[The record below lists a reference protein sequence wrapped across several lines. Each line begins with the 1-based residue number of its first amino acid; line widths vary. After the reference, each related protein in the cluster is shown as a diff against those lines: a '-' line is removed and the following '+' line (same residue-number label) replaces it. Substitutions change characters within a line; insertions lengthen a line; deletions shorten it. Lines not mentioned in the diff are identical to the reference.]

1 MNDSNNIE
9 HISNAQIFSEYIR
22 GFRSWD
28 EISQGDQYIAI
39 FNITII
45 ILTFIGIGIYSYK
58 KRKNRLNEIR
68 MKQEERLEHKPKA
81 TYTQEHLELETLK
94 NIETIKTYL
103 DNSLEKLFSQFIIT
117 RLLFIFKQFGS
128 ISIENAQKTKQE
140 FIDQF
145 EASLTL
151 FEKEQFKKA
160 FDNFPAFKLYIV
172 QFYNIKLVKL
182 ELLITHKID
191 LNESEFKDFI
201 LINSLCNDVNKK
213 EIKNILDILK

>member
-1 MNDSNNIE
+1 MNDLSNT
-9 HISNAQIFSEYIR
+9 QMFSEYIR
-22 GFRSWD
+22 GLRSWN
-28 EISQGDQYIAI
+28 EISQNDQYLAI
-39 FNITII
+39 FNITILI
-45 ILTFIGIGIYSYK
+45 ITLISIGIYSYK
-58 KRKNRLNEIR
+58 KRKKRLNEIR
-68 MKQEERLEHKPKA
+68 IKQETRLEHTPREI
-81 TYTQEHLELETLK
+81 TYNQQYLELDTLK
-94 NIETIKTYL
+94 NIETIKEYL
-103 DNSLEKLFSQFIIT
+103 DNSLDKLFNQFVIT

-160 FDNFPAFKLYIV
+160 FDNFPAFKLYII

-182 ELLITHKID
+182 ELLITHKIEI
-191 LNESEFKDFI
+191 NESEFKDYI
-201 LINSLCNDVNKK
+201 LINSLCNDINKK

>member
-68 MKQEERLEHKPKA
+68 MKQEERLEHKPKV

>member
-1 MNDSNNIE
+1 MNDLSNTQVFN
-9 HISNAQIFSEYIR
+9 EYIR
-22 GFRSWD
+22 GLRSWN
-28 EISQGDQYIAI
+28 EISQSDQYLAI
-39 FNITII
+39 FNITILI
-45 ILTFIGIGIYSYK
+45 ITLISIGIYSYK
-58 KRKNRLNEIR
+58 KRKKRLNEIR
-68 MKQEERLEHKPKA
+68 IKQETRLEHTPREI
-81 TYTQEHLELETLK
+81 TYNQQYLELDTLK
-94 NIETIKTYL
+94 NIETIKEYL
-103 DNSLEKLFSQFIIT
+103 DNSLDKLFNQFVIT

-160 FDNFPAFKLYIV
+160 FDNFPAFKLYVI

-182 ELLITHKID
+182 ELLITHKIEI
-191 LNESEFKDFI
+191 NESEFKDYI
-201 LINSLCNDVNKK
+201 LINSLCNDINKK

>member
-1 MNDSNNIE
+1 MNDLSNT
-9 HISNAQIFSEYIR
+9 QMFSEYIR
-22 GFRSWD
+22 GLRSWD
-28 EISQGDQYIAI
+28 EISQSDQYLAI
-39 FNITII
+39 FNITILI
-45 ILTFIGIGIYSYK
+45 ITLISIGIYSYK
-58 KRKNRLNEIR
+58 KRKKRLNEIR
-68 MKQEERLEHKPKA
+68 IKQETRLEHTPREI
-81 TYTQEHLELETLK
+81 TYNQQYLELDTLK
-94 NIETIKTYL
+94 NIETIKEYL
-103 DNSLEKLFSQFIIT
+103 DNSLDKLFNQFVIT

-160 FDNFPAFKLYIV
+160 FDNFPAFKLYVI

-182 ELLITHKID
+182 ELLITHKIEI
-191 LNESEFKDFI
+191 NESEFKDYI
-201 LINSLCNDVNKK
+201 LINSLCNDINKK